1 VKSISLGKT
10 FGPLTQGHSQQ
21 KEIADTM
28 LAQIV
33 LAFCSE
39 VNGKMETMVFVV
51 NDSVSKT
58 YVSKKQVSVFAKIR
72 SAVSTYGQ
80 VTPS

>member
-10 FGPLTQGHSQQ
+10 FGPLTKVHSQQ

-39 VNGKMETMVFVV
+39 VNGKLETMVFFV

-58 YVSKKQVSVFAKIR
+58 YVSKKQVFAKIH

>member
-1 VKSISLGKT
+1 VKSISIGKT
-10 FGPLTQGHSQQ
+10 FGPMTQVHSQQ

-33 LAFCSE
+33 LSFCSE
-39 VNGKMETMVFVV
+39 VNGKMETMVFFV
-51 NDSVSKT
+51 NDSVSK
-58 YVSKKQVSVFAKIR
+58 KQVFAKIR

>member
-10 FGPLTQGHSQQ
+10 FGPLTKVHSQQ

-39 VNGKMETMVFVV
+39 VNGKLETMVFFV

-58 YVSKKQVSVFAKIR
+58 YVSKKQVFAKIR